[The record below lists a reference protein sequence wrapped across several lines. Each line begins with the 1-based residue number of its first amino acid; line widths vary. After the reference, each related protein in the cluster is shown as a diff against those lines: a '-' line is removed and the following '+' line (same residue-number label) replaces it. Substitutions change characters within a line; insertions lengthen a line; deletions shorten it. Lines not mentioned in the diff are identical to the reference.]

1 MNNDLIFLTLI
12 LILNGGVL
20 LLLLK
25 NDKDK

>member
-1 MNNDLIFLTLI
+1 MNKDLIFLTLI

-20 LLLLK
+20 LLLIK